1 LCDHWADSHGETMWI
16 ECSETPSG
24 ALAGVRVLDLS
35 RILAGPSCTQMLG
48 DLGADVIKVER
59 PGHGDDTRRWGPPWQ
74 AEADG
79 QPGSQSAYYLAANRN
94 KRSVALDLANPDDRA
109 VLHRLLVDAD
119 VLVENYKVGDLA
131 RHGLAPADLL
141 ARFPRL
147 VVCSITGFG
156 QTGPEATRTGYDFLV
171 QGLGGI
177 MSVTGPQDGAPTKL
191 GVGIADLY
199 TGMHAAVAIL
209 AALRHRDRT
218 GRGQLI
224 DLALLDCQLA
234 MLANV
239 ATAHLMTG
247 EEPVRHGNG
256 HPHIVP
262 YDVFPTADGHM
273 ILAVGNDG
281 QFRRLCEA
289 AGDAALADADGFFTN
304 ADRVRNRPAV
314 NAAVGRLTLQ
324 RSTADWVEMLERV
337 EVPCGPVRTVGEAFA
352 DPQATARGMVVTME
366 APGAAAPLR
375 LVANPI
381 RLSATPPTY
390 RAPPPRL
397 GEHDAALA
405 NLRDH
410 GEGRP

>member
-1 LCDHWADSHGETMWI
+1 MWI
-16 ECSETPSG
+16 ESSEAPSG

-74 AEADG
+74 PEADG
-79 QPGSQSAYYLAANRN
+79 QPGPQSAYYLAANRN

-109 VLHRLLVDAD
+109 VLGRLLADAD

-131 RHGLAPADLL
+131 RHGLGPADLL

-177 MSVTGPQDGAPTKL
+177 MSVTGPQDGPPTKL

-262 YDVFPTADGHM
+262 YDVFPTADGHV

-281 QFRRLCEA
+281 QFRRVCEA
-289 AGDAALADADGFFTN
+289 AGDAALADADGFVTSCRPDCP
-304 ADRVRNRPAV
+304 ARHRRLGRGARAGRRAVRSGA
-314 NAAVGRLTLQ
+314 Q
-324 RSTADWVEMLERV
+324 RRRSVCRSAGD
-337 EVPCGPVRTVGEAFA
+337 GPRHGG
-352 DPQATARGMVVTME
+352 QHGGARGGSTV
-366 APGAAAPLR
+366 AARRQSDPPLGDAAHLPGAAAPAR
-375 LVANPI
+375 
-381 RLSATPPTY
+381 
-390 RAPPPRL
+390 RA
-397 GEHDAALA
+397 
-405 NLRDH
+405 
-410 GEGRP
+410 